1 MWKLRKSVMLT
12 KMHNGKK
19 IHQGKGLWK
28 KLWTMWK
35 TWDFQQLFC
44 GFALGKGN
52 CIKQCILA
60 VPWDGG
66 CVMFPAHPGKISME
80 IRPKSWIPGKIAQK
94 SLGTFR
100 GTGKIFVK
108 KHQIRHRMIS
118 PPKEILSLKEITGG
132 RLCPEK

>member
-1 MWKLRKSVMLT
+1 MEKAVDNVENLGFSTAISGFCFWKRELHKAVHIGCTWGWRLRY
-12 KMHNGKK
+12 
-19 IHQGKGLWK
+19 
-28 KLWTMWK
+28 
-35 TWDFQQLFC
+35 
-44 GFALGKGN
+44 
-52 CIKQCILA
+52 
-60 VPWDGG
+60 VPGA
-66 CVMFPAHPGKISME
+66 PKKISME
-80 IRPKSWIPGKIAQK
+80 MRPKSWIPGKIAQK